1 MTKTEKILLV
11 IVAAAL
17 AVGVALGSPY
27 KQKSGDPTPPQRSD
41 SDSLSDGE
49 VAQLLRLI
57 DVNNTGK
64 ITRQQWM
71 DFMAAEFNRLDAN
84 KSGVLSPAELSRSR
98 LRVSSF
104 VFPSRQK
111 HTGMR

>member
-1 MTKTEKILLV
+1 MTKTEKIFLV
-11 IVAAAL
+11 IVAAAF
-17 AVGVALGSPY
+17 AIGVALGSPY
-27 KQKSGDPTPPQRSD
+27 KQKSGDPKPSQGSD

-71 DFMAAEFNRLDAN
+71 DFMAAEFDRLDAN
-84 KSGVLSPAELSRSR
+84 KSGVLSPTELSRSR